1 MNPRVVGQTPQHPE
15 EAHGRRRRLW
25 PHPVL
30 SLLLAGAWLVLV
42 RSVEPVHLVGAAL
55 LAWAVPYGLTP
66 WLPEASRLDWL
77 AALRLMGVVLGD
89 IVVANVTVAR
99 LTLGPIGRLQPA
111 WVRVPLACDH
121 PRVQA
126 LLASIITMTPGTVS
140 AVVDERRGCLWVH
153 VLHCTDT
160 AALVQE
166 IQARYEAALLRVW
179 RIERSAHR
187 NAQE

>member
-1 MNPRVVGQTPQHPE
+1 MNAPVPPPQPHS
-15 EAHGRRRRLW
+15 AARRWRRLW
-25 PHPVL
+25 PHPVV
-30 SLLLAGAWLVLV
+30 SLLLAATWLALV
-42 RSVEPVHLVGAAL
+42 RSVEPVHLLGAVL

-66 WLPEASRLDWL
+66 WLPEASRLDWR
-77 AALRLMGVVLGD
+77 AALRLMGVVLWD

-99 LTLGPIGRLQPA
+99 LTLGPMGRLQPA

-121 PRVQA
+121 PRVRA

-153 VLHCTDT
+153 VLHCTDP

-166 IQARYEAALLRVW
+166 IQTRYEAALLQVW
-179 RIERSAHR
+179 RIERPAHC